1 MSGYEPKMPCSLTQA
16 KESWEMNTTEKLEQS
31 AIVKEK
37 GTQYFKVVEMSCTL
51 MCIHTSHFNLIVHRF
66 RIGVCFVCAGGE
78 IQAGSYAV
86 QTHCVL
92 VGARVQLAAGG
103 WRESQSVA
111 IGCSSQPSYVL
122 PKAAWAKPCP
132 RELWQG
138 RKRTT
143 FLMLMRGHAYR
154 RIEELQKWIH
164 KVVRFIKC

>member
-1 MSGYEPKMPCSLTQA
+1 MGGYEPKMPCSLTQA

-37 GTQYFKVVEMSCTL
+37 GTQYFKVTEMSCTL
-51 MCIHTSHFNLIVHRF
+51 MCIHTSHFNLIVLCL

-92 VGARVQLAAGG
+92 VGARVQHAAGG
-103 WRESQSVA
+103 RRESQSVA

-122 PKAAWAKPCP
+122 PKAARAKPCP
-132 RELWQG
+132 REL
-138 RKRTT
+138 
-143 FLMLMRGHAYR
+143 
-154 RIEELQKWIH
+154 
-164 KVVRFIKC
+164 